1 MNIIRGHWEE
11 KLFLKPTQL
20 RVSQHILWLTF
31 HKHVHCLTDKS
42 FFVLI
47 YLDVRTNYIYLPI
60 YLPVSSDWPAS
71 LHYCNMY
78 LYCTLTIFT
87 RLYIYLTHLTDR
99 GLLHHSDR
107 YRHPAWQE
115 DRWLLPHL
123 AQHWSVQRVK
133 IKINAIKDNITIT
146 KLCWEQYTCIHYQT

>member
-1 MNIIRGHWEE
+1 MNIICGHWEE
-11 KLFLKPTQL
+11 KFLKPTQL
-20 RVSQHILWLTF
+20 GDSQPILWLTYQ
-31 HKHVHCLTDKS
+31 KHVQRLAFIH
-42 FFVLI
+42 
-47 YLDVRTNYIYLPI
+47 LDVRTDYIYLPI

-87 RLYIYLTHLTDR
+87 RLYIYLTHLTDWR
-99 GLLHHSDR
+99 LLHHSDR

-123 AQHWSVQRVK
+123 AQHWSVRRVK

-146 KLCWEQYTCIHYQT
+146 KLCWERYILHYQT